1 MFLLLPLGLVF
12 LYLLLVML
20 LQVMVLPYHNQLFD
34 ILVDLVYL
42 PFQVGCFLLYKLHLC
57 YPLRHKVFVLEL
69 RGLKNLRLLVH
80 HDRAAAVD
88 AQDPAAGQDRDAV
101 ARELLGGVLGDALV
115 VGVEDVVRALDDGD
129 GDLVRQVR
137 VQLRDVLPKEIVH
150 LRRELHARGAAADD
164 QNRAHLSSLLVRD
177 AG

>member
-1 MFLLLPLGLVF
+1 
-12 LYLLLVML
+12 
-20 LQVMVLPYHNQLFD
+20 
-34 ILVDLVYL
+34 
-42 PFQVGCFLLYKLHLC
+42 
-57 YPLRHKVFVLEL
+57 
-69 RGLKNLRLLVH
+69 
-80 HDRAAAVD
+80 
-88 AQDPAAGQDRDAV
+88 
-101 ARELLGGVLGDALV
+101 
-115 VGVEDVVRALDDGD
+115 VVRALDDGD